1 MSIEAIKKL
10 LGPKGFIDNAAD
22 MAAYVEEPR
31 GRWAGHTPLV
41 ARPDTVADVAK
52 VVEICQQSGLHIT
65 PQGGHTGLVDGG
77 TPHGDDILL
86 SLGRLNAIRD
96 IDAAGF
102 TMTVEAGCILAD
114 IQTATIEE
122 DRLFP
127 LSLAAEGSCQIGG
140 NLSTNAGGVHVL
152 RYGNARDLVLG
163 LEVVLPDG
171 RIWHGLNSLRKDN
184 TGYDL
189 KQLFLGAE
197 GTLGIITAATLKLFP
212 LPKRMSVAFVALP
225 NVEAAITLLALAKE
239 SHGDTL
245 NAFELVPRRAIDFVT
260 RHLADC
266 RDPMNTSYPWYALVE
281 LASSDSSSDT
291 NGHMEQLLEQ
301 ALGKNIISDA
311 VIAQS
316 DREQADLWR
325 LREEISG
332 IQKFEGG
339 SIKHDVSV
347 PIRYIPAFIE
357 EASKAVE
364 GMAPGIRPVPFG
376 HIGDGNIHFNL
387 SQPEGADS
395 DAFLDQWEAINEV
408 VHDIVHKFGGSI
420 SAEHGIGRA
429 KVDELRRYKDPLSL
443 ELMGRLKNALDPAN
457 IMNPGRILPE
467 DLSGGE

>member
-1 MSIEAIKKL
+1 
-10 LGPKGFIDNAAD
+10 
-22 MAAYVEEPR
+22 
-31 GRWAGHTPLV
+31 
-41 ARPDTVADVAK
+41 
-52 VVEICQQSGLHIT
+52 
-65 PQGGHTGLVDGG
+65 
-77 TPHGDDILL
+77 
-86 SLGRLNAIRD
+86 
-96 IDAAGF
+96 
-102 TMTVEAGCILAD
+102 
-114 IQTATIEE
+114 
-122 DRLFP
+122 
-127 LSLAAEGSCQIGG
+127 
-140 NLSTNAGGVHVL
+140 
-152 RYGNARDLVLG
+152 
-163 LEVVLPDG
+163 
-171 RIWHGLNSLRKDN
+171 
-184 TGYDL
+184 
-189 KQLFLGAE
+189 
-197 GTLGIITAATLKLFP
+197 
-212 LPKRMSVAFVALP
+212 
-225 NVEAAITLLALAKE
+225 
-239 SHGDTL
+239 
-245 NAFELVPRRAIDFVT
+245 
-260 RHLADC
+260 
-266 RDPMNTSYPWYALVE
+266 VE

-347 PIRYIPAFIE
+347 PIRHIPAFIE

-387 SQPEGADS
+387 SQPEAADS

-467 DLSGGE
+467 DPSGGE

>member
-1 MSIEAIKKL
+1 MSIEAIKGL
-10 LGPKGFIDNAAD
+10 LGPKGYIDSPTD

-31 GRWAGHTPLV
+31 GRWAGSTPLV
-41 ARPDTVADVAK
+41 ARPASVADVAK
-52 VVEICQQSGLHIT
+52 LVEICQQSGLSIT

-77 TPHGDDILL
+77 TPHGDEILL

-102 TMTVEAGCILAD
+102 NMTVEAGCILAD
-114 IQTATIEE
+114 IQTAAKAA

-212 LPKRMSVAFVALP
+212 LPKRTSVAFVALP
-225 NVEAAITLLALAKE
+225 DVEAAVTLLALAKE

-245 NAFELVPRRAIDFVT
+245 NAFELVPRRAVDFVT
-260 RHLADC
+260 RHLEDC
-266 RDPMNTSYPWYALVE
+266 RDPMTSAYPWYALVE
-281 LASSDSSSDT
+281 LASSDADANT
-291 NGHMEQLLEQ
+291 DGHMERLLEQ
-301 ALGKNIISDA
+301 ALEKSIIADG

-339 SIKHDVSV
+339 SIKHDVAV
-347 PIRYIPAFIE
+347 PIRHIPAFIAQ
-357 EASKAVE
+357 ASQAVE
-364 GMAPGIRPVPFG
+364 TMIPGIRPVPFG

-387 SQPEGADS
+387 SQPDGADS
-395 DAFLDQWEAINEV
+395 EAFLAQWEAINEV

-429 KVDELRRYKDPLSL
+429 KVDELHRYKDPLSL

-467 DLSGGE
+467 DPSGGE